1 MIELSTEPKAFA
13 GGWGTIT
20 ADGTPPNKADGTP
33 ADPVTIETRPKG
45 ASVWHPLKDDAGA
58 DIVFSGAGYA
68 NFKLA
73 GPAEIRA
80 SAAYAVPLILGL
92 GFDPTRPYEH

>member
-20 ADGTPPNKADGTP
+20 ADGTPA
-33 ADPVTIETRPKG
+33 ASVTVQTRPKG
-45 ASVWHPLKDDAGA
+45 ATNWHTLKADDGT
-58 DIVFSGAGYA
+58 DITFAAAGYK

-73 GPAEIRA
+73 GPAEIRTSIA
-80 SAAYAVPLILGL
+80 PSVPIVLSL